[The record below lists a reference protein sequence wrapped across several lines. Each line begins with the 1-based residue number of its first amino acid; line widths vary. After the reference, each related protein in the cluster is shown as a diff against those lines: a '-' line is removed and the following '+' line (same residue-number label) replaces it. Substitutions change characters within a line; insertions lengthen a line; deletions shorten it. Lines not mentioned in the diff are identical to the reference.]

1 MSIAKIDKPTLTK
14 LSKPAAFLHS
24 VERNSKSSKNAYSS
38 ALTHLNNFIFNKYSN
53 YNCETILQPLL
64 KNKINIYELF
74 ERFISYLLETRIGIT
89 PKSISLYVTA
99 LRSYFAYYDI
109 DVIPSKFRRKVRI
122 PKIYRE
128 DEEPIDSSDVRKLLL
143 SCNNRRLK
151 TLILVLA
158 SGGMRVGE
166 ALATRNMDLDFT
178 VSPVK
183 FHIRKEYSKTRVAR
197 DVYISEEAA
206 DNLKKWL
213 DWKYKNPDRIRKLK
227 PEDLVFTVYQSK
239 NPLGLYTKIWHEF
252 DKLLKIVNM
261 DEKKEGGINNRKKIT
276 LHSFRRLVKTVIS
289 NQVGQDYSEWF
300 LGHSK
305 SPYWTLKEAGRRDI
319 YATKCMKYL
328 TFLDYTTLE
337 TTGKNIESKLLEKER
352 EIQVLKEHEIH
363 NSDAISMLSD
373 KVNELIKEI
382 EIIKPQLR

>member
-1 MSIAKIDKPTLTK
+1 MAVVKPNPLLMK
-14 LSKPAAFLHS
+14 LPKLAAFLNS
-24 VERNSKSSKNAYSS
+24 VERNSIGSKNAYFSG
-38 ALTHLNNFIFNKYSN
+38 LRHLNNFISRNYSN
-53 YNCETILQPLL
+53 YNYETILQPLL
-64 KNKINIYELF
+64 TNKINIYEFF

-89 PKSISLYVTA
+89 PKSISMYVTA

-109 DVIPSKFRRKVRI
+109 DVIPSKFRRKVRM

-128 DEEPIDSSDVRKLLL
+128 DEEPIDGSDIRKILL
-143 SCNNRRLK
+143 SCNNRTLK

-166 ALATRNMDLDFT
+166 ALATRNMDLDFS
-178 VSPVK
+178 VSPTK
-183 FHIRKEYSKTRVAR
+183 IHIRKEYSKTRVAR
-197 DVYISEEAA
+197 DVYISEEAT
-206 DNLKKWL
+206 DYLKQWL
-213 DWKYKNPDRIRKLK
+213 DWKYKNPDRERKFR

-276 LHSFRRLVKTVIS
+276 LHSFRRFVKTVIS

-305 SPYWTLKEAGRRDI
+305 SPYWTLKEANRREI

-328 TFLDYTTLE
+328 TFLDYTTLD
-337 TTGKNIESKLLEKER
+337 TTGKDIESKLLEKDK
-352 EIQVLKEHEIH
+352 EIQLLKQHELY
-363 NSDAISMLSD
+363 NADAIVTLSD
-373 KVNELIKEI
+373 QVRKLTEQM
-382 EIIKPQLR
+382 EIIRTK

>member
-1 MSIAKIDKPTLTK
+1 MAVVKSNPPLMRLPK
-14 LSKPAAFLHS
+14 LVAFLNS
-24 VERNSKSSKNAYSS
+24 VERNSIGSKNAYFSG
-38 ALTHLNNFIFNKYSN
+38 LRHLNNFISRNYSN
-53 YNCETILQPLL
+53 YDCETILQPIL
-64 KNKINIYELF
+64 KNKINIYEFF

-109 DVIPSKFRRKVRI
+109 DVIPAKFRRKVRM

-128 DEEPIDSSDVRKLLL
+128 DEEPIDGSDVRKLLL

-166 ALATRNMDLDFT
+166 ALATRNMDLDLS
-178 VSPVK
+178 VSPAKV
-183 FHIRKEYSKTRVAR
+183 HIRKEYSKTRVAR
-197 DVYISEEAA
+197 DVYISEEATSYV
-206 DNLKKWL
+206 KQWL
-213 DWKYKNPDRIRKLK
+213 DWKYKNPDRERKFK

-276 LHSFRRLVKTVIS
+276 LHSFRRFVKTVIS
-289 NQVGQDYSEWF
+289 NQVSQDYSEWF

-305 SPYWTLKEAGRRDI
+305 SPYWTLKEANRREI

-328 TFLDYTTLE
+328 TFLDYSILE
-337 TTGKNIESKLLEKER
+337 ATGKNIESKLVEKDEQIKSMKFKYDEDIALLKDAVTDMQR
-352 EIQVLKEHEIH
+352 LLKNPQKLQEIV
-363 NSDAISMLSD
+363 S
-373 KVNELIKEI
+373 
-382 EIIKPQLR
+382 

>member
-1 MSIAKIDKPTLTK
+1 MDNPTLMK
-14 LSKPAAFLHS
+14 LPKLVAFLNS
-24 VERNSKSSKNAYSS
+24 IERNSKSSKHAYFSG
-38 ALTHLNNFIFNKYSN
+38 LIHLNNFIFSKYSN
-53 YNCETILQPLL
+53 YNCETILEPLL

-74 ERFISYLLETRIGIT
+74 EGFISYLLETRVGIA
-89 PKSISLYVTA
+89 PKSISFYVTA
-99 LRSYFAYYDI
+99 IRSYFAYYDI
-109 DVIPSKFRRKVRI
+109 DVIPSKFRRKVRM

-166 ALATRNMDLDFT
+166 ALATRNMDLDLS
-178 VSPVK
+178 VSPAKV
-183 FHIRKEYSKTRVAR
+183 HIRKEYSKTRVAR
-197 DVYISEEAA
+197 DVYISEEAT
-206 DNLKKWL
+206 DYLKQWL
-213 DWKYKNPDRIRKLK
+213 DWKYKNPDRERKFKL
-227 PEDLVFTVYQSK
+227 EDLVFTVYQSK

-276 LHSFRRLVKTVIS
+276 LHSFRRFVKTVIS

-305 SPYWTLKEAGRRDI
+305 SPYWTLKEANRREI
-319 YATKCMKYL
+319 YTTKCMKYL
-328 TFLDYTTLE
+328 TFLDYSTLE
-337 TTGKNIESKLLEKER
+337 ITGKNIESKLEEKDKQIKSMKAKYDEDIQLLKDAVANMQQLLLNPKKLY
-352 EIQVLKEHEIH
+352 EIM
-363 NSDAISMLSD
+363 S
-373 KVNELIKEI
+373 
-382 EIIKPQLR
+382 

>member
-1 MSIAKIDKPTLTK
+1 MAVVKSNPPLMRLPK
-14 LSKPAAFLHS
+14 LAAFLNS
-24 VERNSKSSKNAYSS
+24 VERNSIGSKNAYFSG
-38 ALTHLNNFIFNKYSN
+38 LRHLNNFISRDYSN
-53 YNCETILQPLL
+53 YDCETILQPIL
-64 KNKINIYELF
+64 KNKINIYEFF

-99 LRSYFAYYDI
+99 VRSYFAYYDI
-109 DVIPSKFRRKVRI
+109 DVIPAKFRRKVRM

-128 DEEPIDSSDVRKLLL
+128 DEEPIDGSDVRKLLL

-166 ALATRNMDLDFT
+166 ALATRNMDLDLS
-178 VSPVK
+178 VSPAKV
-183 FHIRKEYSKTRVAR
+183 HIRKEYSKTRVAR
-197 DVYISEEAA
+197 DVYISEEATSY
-206 DNLKKWL
+206 LKQWL
-213 DWKYKNPDRIRKLK
+213 DWKYKNPDRERKFK

-276 LHSFRRLVKTVIS
+276 LHSFRRFVKTVIS
-289 NQVGQDYSEWF
+289 NQVSQDYSEWF

-305 SPYWTLKEAGRRDI
+305 SPYWTLKEANRREI

-328 TFLDYTTLE
+328 TFLDYSILE
-337 TTGKNIESKLLEKER
+337 ATGKNIESKLVEKDEQIKSMKFKYD
-352 EIQVLKEHEIH
+352 EDIALLKDAVLDMQTLLK
-363 NSDAISMLSD
+363 NS
-373 KVNELIKEI
+373 KVVNTLV
-382 EIIKPQLR
+382 

>member
-1 MSIAKIDKPTLTK
+1 MN
-14 LSKPAAFLHS
+14 
-24 VERNSKSSKNAYSS
+24 V
-38 ALTHLNNFIFNKYSN
+38 
-53 YNCETILQPLL
+53 
-64 KNKINIYELF
+64 LF
-74 ERFISYLLETRIGIT
+74 HICLETRIGIT

-109 DVIPSKFRRKVRI
+109 DVIPSKFRRKVRM

-128 DEEPIDSSDVRKLLL
+128 DEEPIDGSDVRKLLL

-166 ALATRNMDLDFT
+166 ALATRNMDLDLS
-178 VSPVK
+178 VSPAKV
-183 FHIRKEYSKTRVAR
+183 HIRKEYSKTRVAR
-197 DVYISEEAA
+197 DVYISEEAT
-206 DNLKKWL
+206 NYLKQWL
-213 DWKYKNPDRIRKLK
+213 DWKYKNPDRERKFK

-276 LHSFRRLVKTVIS
+276 LHSFRRFVKTVIS

-305 SPYWTLKEAGRRDI
+305 SPYWTLKEADRREI

-328 TFLDYTTLE
+328 TFLDYSTLE
-337 TTGKNIESKLLEKER
+337 TTGKNIESKLVEKDKQIKSMKAKYDN
-352 EIQVLKEHEIH
+352 EIQIMK
-363 NSDAISMLSD
+363 DAILDMQVLLRNPEKLS
-373 KVNELIKEI
+373 
-382 EIIKPQLR
+382 QLRK